1 MRTLII
7 ISHPDVDESSSQQFL
22 LQSISHLSSDQV
34 TVHLLEKTYPD
45 GVIDFEKEQALLRLH
60 DRILFQFPFYWYS
73 SPPMLKKWQDEV
85 LTDHFAFGYRGNKLE
100 GKELGLVLSIG
111 LAEKDYQAGGQ
122 EGFSISELTRPYQA
136 VAKKTGMTYLKPLAV
151 FQFPYKNEAEKMRL
165 LIDYQQYVTLS
176 KPDSLK
182 YREEWLVKALAET
195 SEETLPGENAAFVI
209 DQVIERVED
218 NRMDLDELRMHIDNY
233 HD

>member
-60 DRILFQFPFYWYS
+60 DRILFQIPFYWYS

-195 SEETLPGENAAFVI
+195 SEETLPGENVAFVI

-218 NRMDLDELRMHIDNY
+218 NRMELDELRMHIDNY